1 MKDRPNYSI
10 SVVIPAFDE
19 ELRIAETIRRIHEYL
34 TKRSYEFEI
43 IVVDDGSTDKT
54 VNVVESLGKALGNI
68 RLERNSVN
76 KGKGFSVRKGILA
89 SSYVLILVSDA
100 DLSTPIEELEKL
112 LPYYYEGFDIVIG
125 SRGLKESDI
134 VKRQPWHREGMGKI
148 FNFIVRGIALDGF
161 KDTQCGFKI
170 FKDDVARKIFKLCRI
185 DRFSFDVEMLFIA
198 REMGYR
204 IKRGPYKMEQFS
216 EFTRQDFERF
226 FQDVGRYFHYKTQLG
241 TPTIYRIASSKIY
254 SKVNH
259 FLI

>member
-204 IKRGPYKMEQFS
+204 IKEVPIRWSNSPNSRVKILKDSFRMLVDIFIIRLNWVRQQYIELPHQKS
-216 EFTRQDFERF
+216 TR
-226 FQDVGRYFHYKTQLG
+226 K
-241 TPTIYRIASSKIY
+241 
-254 SKVNH
+254 
-259 FLI
+259 